1 MNINIDEAVSQMKL
15 TVLADLSTNELQRH
29 RGKKTFDDV
38 KEIYRLNHNIVE
50 RLRRNRDR
58 LRHVLG
64 DAE

>member
-1 MNINIDEAVSQMKL
+1 MQMLLRNRRSSSQRADQKIDP
-15 TVLADLSTNELQRH
+15 
-29 RGKKTFDDV
+29 GKSPVIHCSREFDDV